1 MAQTVTETA
10 APTATKVSALRRLPH
25 HAFPVADQEV
35 TRQFMEDVLGIP
47 LKATWCERSGARCRR
62 PGSRGDAG

>member
-10 APTATKVSALRRLPH
+10 AAESATKVSALRRLHH

-35 TRQFMEDVLGIP
+35 TRQFMEDILEI
-47 LKATWCERSGARCRR
+47 RR
-62 PGSRGDAG
+62 AHV